1 MEDIPNAPVALS
13 AKVPEMKE
21 CASARR
27 VCRGK
32 SEEILAKLQAAFPKS
47 AGRFKMV
54 SGSAHSYV
62 VYKGDK
68 EQLFIDPTISQF
80 TGEPANVFVG
90 TLADLKPKVG
100 TKIDNY
106 FEYDGRVPVGGR
118 RKTRRRSKPSK
129 AANAICMKK
138 SVYLREHHHLF
149 KVLRNHT
156 RRALNAELRA
166 QKRELKERGLK

>member
-1 MEDIPNAPVALS
+1 M
-13 AKVPEMKE
+13 
-21 CASARR
+21 
-27 VCRGK
+27 
-32 SEEILAKLQAAFPKS
+32 EILAKLQVAFPKS

-62 VYKGDK
+62 VYTVNNK

-80 TGEPANVFVG
+80 TKENPEVFVG
-90 TLADLKPKVG
+90 TLEDLKRKVG

-106 FEYDGRVPVGGR
+106 LEYDKTIPTRGGR
-118 RKTRRRSKPSK
+118 RKTRRRSKAS
-129 AANAICMKK
+129 NTICMKK

-149 KVLRNHT
+149 KVLKNHT

-166 QKRELKERGLK
+166 QKRELTERGLRG